1 MEKNRKRN
9 EPPASQEAIRQRIM
23 LALHKIEKE
32 INLFKSKFLENT
44 ENTKNWTEMVNFIC
58 EASGRKLN
66 KIEDN
71 KEIQELLK
79 ASSGVKEVYFWKYFE
94 ELRVISWRTAFT
106 TWLIH

>member
-1 MEKNRKRN
+1 MEKTRKRN
-9 EPPASQEAIRQRIM
+9 EPPASQEAVRQRIM

-32 INLFKSKFLENT
+32 TNLFKSKFLEDS

-71 KEIQELLK
+71 KEFEVLLK
-79 ASSGVKEVYFWKYFE
+79 ASSGVKEVNFWKYLE
-94 ELRVISWRTAFT
+94 ELRLISWRTGFT
-106 TWLIH
+106 AWLIY